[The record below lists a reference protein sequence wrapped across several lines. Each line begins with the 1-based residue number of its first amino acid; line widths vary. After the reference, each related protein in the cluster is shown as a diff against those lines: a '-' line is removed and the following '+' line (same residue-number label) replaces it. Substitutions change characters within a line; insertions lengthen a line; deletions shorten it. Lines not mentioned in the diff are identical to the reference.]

1 MPTAHGCVKEGPGE
15 VAYTDYEIPD
25 PGPGQA
31 LVRSSLTT
39 ICGSDIHI
47 VDEIPE
53 VPPGLPMGH
62 EVIGN
67 IEAVGDNVERFS
79 AGDRVAISCL
89 LGCGT
94 CAPCHRGEQSVCE
107 TLAAPMNVLFGGQAD
122 LVLVNFI
129 DSNAAVIP
137 PSIDDKRALLATD
150 ILSTGF
156 GAAER
161 GGIKGGE
168 TVAIFAQ
175 GPVGL
180 CATLGASHYG
190 AERIIVVESIPDR
203 VEMAKRFGATD
214 AVGPEN
220 AVEEI
225 MALTGGKGV
234 DVAIEALGLQVT
246 FENCCRVTRF
256 GGVVSSVGVYAGVGG
271 NLSLPVDG
279 TFMHRTIMTTLCPS
293 GTDRLEHLFTLFE
306 SGEVDPTPLFTHELA
321 LTDVAEGYD
330 RFRAHADGVL
340 KFAMTA

>member
-1 MPTAHGCVKEGPGE
+1 MPKAHGCVKEGPGA
-15 VAYTDYEIPD
+15 VAYTEYDVPD

-31 LVRSSLTT
+31 LVASSLTT
-39 ICGSDIHI
+39 ICGSDIHV

-62 EVIGN
+62 EVIGT
-67 IEAVGDNVERFS
+67 IEALGDGVDRFSVGDRIAV
-79 AGDRVAISCL
+79 SCL

-94 CAPCHRGEQSVCE
+94 CAACHRDEQSVCQ

-122 LVLVNFI
+122 LVLVNFV
-129 DSNAAVIP
+129 DANAAVIP

-161 GGIKGGE
+161 GGITGGE
-168 TVAIFAQ
+168 TVAVFAQ

-190 AERIIVVESIPDR
+190 AERIIVVDSIPDR
-203 VEMAKRFGATD
+203 IEVARRFGATD
-214 AVGPEN
+214 AVDPAN
-220 AVEEI
+220 AVDEI
-225 MALTGGKGV
+225 MAMTGGAGV

-256 GGVVSSVGVYAGVGG
+256 GGVVSSVGVYANVG
-271 NLSLPVDG
+271 NALSMPVDG
-279 TFMHRTIMTTLCPS
+279 SFMHRTLTTTLCPS
-293 GTDRLEHLFTLFE
+293 GTARLEHLFGLFDA
-306 SGEVDPTPLFTHELA
+306 GLDPTPLFTHDLD
-321 LTDVAEGYD
+321 LTEVAAGYD
-330 RFRAHADGVL
+330 RFRAHADGIL
-340 KFAMTA
+340 KFAITA